1 MLTYV
6 NENHAIGY
14 DIHKGLKRNISG
26 THSVDGDYIVML
38 LNEPGDNKYDGKFKL
53 KIDKK
58 TFDVL
63 GDWSPVSST
72 LKGKMFTLTKR
83 VTKESDS
90 LINENN
96 FSERFG
102 FVSDTLG
109 EMSFERD
116 GSCTYTYVPVLDA
129 EERREQEITVKGNWS
144 LFNKTVNITWE
155 QNTVFTSGESEF
167 TIREEEYSYSLVGE
181 NRVLFVTMY

>member
-1 MLTYV
+1 VLTYV

-72 LKGKMFTLTKR
+72 LKSKMFTLTKR

-129 EERREQEITVKGNWS
+129 VERREQEITVKGNWS

-155 QNTVFTSGESEF
+155 QNNVFTSGESEF

-181 NRVLFVTMY
+181 KRELFVEMY